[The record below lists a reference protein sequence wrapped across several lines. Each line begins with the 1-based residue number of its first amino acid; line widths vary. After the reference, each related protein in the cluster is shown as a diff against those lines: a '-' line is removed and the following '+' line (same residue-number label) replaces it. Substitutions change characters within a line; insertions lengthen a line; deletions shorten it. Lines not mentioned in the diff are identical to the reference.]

1 MKKIIG
7 LLLSLA
13 LTLALPLAAFGEQ
26 SEIDTEL
33 EGLVTALVE
42 GGFLMEDI
50 DIGSVMLNV
59 DEQTM
64 RDGILT
70 DGEIEVG
77 QYVLVQYDGR
87 LTRSL
92 PPQAHADRVGCYVLT
107 GTAGEF
113 LEGGVMLEGDAL
125 FGKVYVH
132 MDSTMAHVYPNV
144 PMTVY
149 YDGIM
154 ALSQPGQV
162 NARYV
167 VVPKLEG
174 IVSEQDVEGFTLT
187 ASSGESYRVQLNM
200 DTLMGALLDAE
211 DADALEETEAANE
224 DAAPAE
230 DKPELAE
237 DEAESAENEVS
248 EPTLSSP
255 STMING
261 DLVTVYYNGVM
272 TKSIPGQVNA
282 LEVLVHR

>member
-107 GTAGEF
+107 
-113 LEGGVMLEGDAL
+113 
-125 FGKVYVH
+125 
-132 MDSTMAHVYPNV
+132 
-144 PMTVY
+144 
-149 YDGIM
+149 
-154 ALSQPGQV
+154 
-162 NARYV
+162 
-167 VVPKLEG
+167 
-174 IVSEQDVEGFTLT
+174 
-187 ASSGESYRVQLNM
+187 
-200 DTLMGALLDAE
+200 
-211 DADALEETEAANE
+211 
-224 DAAPAE
+224 
-230 DKPELAE
+230 
-237 DEAESAENEVS
+237 
-248 EPTLSSP
+248 
-255 STMING
+255 
-261 DLVTVYYNGVM
+261 
-272 TKSIPGQVNA
+272 
-282 LEVLVHR
+282 